1 MDHRTAMLKKFQSAL
16 RTAFPLGQHP
26 NQFDLLSTF
35 WDELPNKPDLQKVVN
50 NNFNPGDGIMYT
62 ASELVT
68 AKGVL
73 EDYHKA
79 WADVAIPASPA
90 ISDELSTTHS
100 FANMSKICLVL
111 KGMASQHLFTY
122 FYKSQKSEVELPL
135 PQDELE
141 NILPEDNTA
150 ARIFATEQYRV
161 VRRTWGKGEHIDI
174 SAEEPLPLSF
184 DHEYAAGSFGT
195 VLCLKDVDSE
205 ELFARKEQVGHDA
218 GDHLKTEM
226 ARLKRVQHRHIVQ
239 FVKSYKRGERLG
251 LLLKPA
257 ADGDLEKLLAY
268 SRDPRETLNASER
281 EQKLR
286 DLFLTA
292 FGCLSHGLCHIH
304 SRDIRHK
311 DIKPNNI
318 LFQRTQ
324 PATFLWADFGLAHD
338 FQTSKDSRTFNPS
351 RYSARYASPESAET
365 NQSVMD
371 AKAAVFDNEQREVD
385 SDEVSE
391 HSPSAALPRE
401 DEERSRMPAHGRSAD
416 IFSYGCVFIEILS
429 VLVNSNIPQSEAP
442 DFTFCKH
449 IPELQRWTADRA
461 KLLEPADPLRVL
473 FSLAANMIRYS
484 AKERP
489 TIQKILNKLIK
500 SSNPKLF
507 FCAEC
512 LPEVERESAAW
523 LAARANRSPKTG
535 EQSLDLSASGTESMS
550 FVDSDD
556 EESGL
561 PNQPV
566 AQADFLSPATATR
579 SRLSIDQSSNG
590 SSQTGTG

>member
-1 MDHRTAMLKKFQSAL
+1 MDHQTTIFEKFQSAL
-16 RTAFPLGQHP
+16 RTTFASGQHP
-26 NQFDLLSTF
+26 NKFDFLSTF
-35 WDELPNKPDLQKVVN
+35 WDELPDKPDLHKVVN
-50 NNFNPGDGIMYT
+50 NKFNPGDGVMYT
-62 ASELVT
+62 ASELET
-68 AKGVL
+68 AKNVL

-90 ISDELSTTHS
+90 ISDELSTIHS

-111 KGMASQHLFTY
+111 KGMGSLHLFAC
-122 FYKSQKSEVELPL
+122 FHESQKSEAELPL

-141 NILPEDNTA
+141 NILPEDKTA

-161 VRRTWGKGEHIDI
+161 VRRKWREGEHIDI

-218 GDHLKTEM
+218 GDHLKREM
-226 ARLKRVQHRHIVQ
+226 ARLQRVQHRHIVQ
-239 FVKSYKRGERLG
+239 FVKSYKRAERLG
-251 LLLKPA
+251 FLLRPA

-268 SRDPRETLNASER
+268 SKDPRETLKTSER
-281 EQKLR
+281 ERELR

-318 LFQRTQ
+318 LFQKTQ

-351 RYSARYASPESAET
+351 KYSARYAPPESAET
-365 NQSVMD
+365 DQSVLD
-371 AKAAVFDNEQREVD
+371 AKAAVLDNEHGEMD
-385 SDEVSE
+385 SDELSE

-401 DEERSRMPAHGRSAD
+401 DEERSKMPAHGRSAD

-429 VLVNSNIPQSEAP
+429 VLVNSKIPQSEAP
-442 DFTFCKH
+442 DFSFCKH
-449 IPELQRWTADRA
+449 IPELQRWTANRA

-473 FSLAANMIRYS
+473 FSLAANMISYS
-484 AKERP
+484 ARQRP
-489 TIQKILNKLIK
+489 IIQKVVIKLIN
-500 SSNPKLF
+500 SSTPKLF
-507 FCAEC
+507 FCAAC

-523 LAARANRSPKTG
+523 LAARANRPPKTG
-535 EQSLDLSASGTESMS
+535 EQSLELSASGTESMS
-550 FVDSDD
+550 FVDSDN

-561 PNQPV
+561 PTEPV
-566 AQADFLSPATATR
+566 AQADYLSPATATR
-579 SRLSIDQSSNG
+579 SRLSVDQSSSG
-590 SSQTGTG
+590 LSQTGTR